1 MYALK
6 YFAGN
11 IKCQGGEGGGE
22 PGVGEEEED
31 EGGNFKFLFFSVNV
45 NTVNIINLIF
55 FVNKYYELY
64 IEVLVWLLSPS
75 SSG

>member
-11 IKCQGGEGGGE
+11 IERQGGKGGGE

-55 FVNKYYELY
+55 FL
-64 IEVLVWLLSPS
+64 
-75 SSG
+75 